1 MDSSRASET
10 KRNVDEAAAPPKAP
24 EVHLIGD
31 VMFGT
36 DFGDGVSCKWRFDH
50 GKYWGI
56 LEGSAFGHTQTA
68 YGQDGCVAVW
78 NHPFDI
84 HYQTTSME
92 GWPRLIVQ
100 V

>member
-1 MDSSRASET
+1 MDSSRVS
-10 KRNVDEAAAPPKAP
+10 EAAAPPKAP
-24 EVHLIGD
+24 EVHFIGD
-31 VMFGT
+31 IHFGS

-56 LEGSAFGHTQTA
+56 LEGSTFGHTQTA
-68 YGQDGCVAVW
+68 YGLGSVAVW

-92 GWPRLIVQ
+92 GWPKFIVQ